1 MPRLLMLATLA
12 LTITLCTDSFA
23 KPGATPDLP
32 TATRPE
38 PGFPGSLLIS
48 SGTASGL
55 AARETT
61 GPDTFV
67 LYGGPDHPTEGKFQL
82 ADGITAD
89 WGGGNLL
96 PGGYGGDPGAW
107 SPVDLTYQRVY
118 WHRDTYNAENLD
130 SNGAGNHAMWCGLPA
145 GDRDVAGWVNPQ
157 GYGNYWSDVLVHES
171 APVANVGVG
180 QTVSLDF
187 FLNYETE
194 VDYDFVRVEY
204 MRNAQ
209 WVEVASVTGTNH
221 DGGGTFAAPGVRFSD
236 IQTAPIEF
244 LGNDYEY
251 GGASGRIIIRIIF
264 ESDVAWSDEDGL
276 FVSVAGAAQI
286 DDITISHSEGV
297 FFEDFEGAGPYVWR
311 PDQKPFFGDFADVY
325 PRFTDIDPCRENNS
339 PVVGFIDYNQIVRNG
354 PGATGAIQ
362 TGGEPYPGPAYGVP
376 GNWAT
381 NHSYGLDGQVE
392 SIENRIISPEIEID
406 LPGTDDDD
414 PAFTGYLLRFDAWEH
429 RGLRAYGDGEIWYFW
444 GVRTAMPGEGFGEW
458 EDSSYYGFF
467 AQGDWNSR
475 EFDLSGHV
483 PPGAERIQVM
493 LHVVNI
499 CQFIFFCD
507 PNSAPAP
514 VFDNVAVYKYR
525 LPGPVLSM
533 QTRNQAQDGFP
544 VGGSIDT
551 NTPASRDALDV
562 PFSMARDINKQMMAN
577 VPGDSIVFEAT
588 PTISGSTITDLRMV
602 WALQTNPLF
611 EDALRSAPA
620 RTVDENVV
628 AGAAGTVWTG
638 EVVADSSRYSDGV
651 AVQDWFFVDLPDADF
666 MYPGD
671 VLHHYF
677 KATDSDGRVSTL
689 PHDISSFGVF
699 GTSSIFDRQFMVRA
713 LPTLTD
719 ASGTQPGLLV
729 IDESWLDDDGVALT
743 ASLRQLG
750 YDEGVDYDTYRVR
763 APTSKLGNGIGSAG
777 AHGANAAQLDGY
789 NHIIYLAGTSEYG
802 LLSDGS
808 ETNDKGDDITT
819 LENWHALG
827 GARNVAYLGDY
838 IATYHQEKYAAT
850 AAYLANTMGVGWISE
865 DVSAAIG
872 GQTAPIVTANPTFAP
887 DLATSLVT
895 YAGCDQLRQLDQ
907 IQPLAG
913 ASAGHYFTSAGG
925 TAITDPSAGVAS
937 VVNST
942 ASGVEITFPFSLSAI
957 RSVATRSTG
966 LGARTDLIAEIL
978 ALFNAAPG
986 QGVPVPAPEL
996 HRIEFS
1002 AKPNP
1007 FNPTTTVRFT
1017 ARPGS
1022 TGWVKVFNLR
1032 GELVRTLH
1040 NGVFQVQEFA
1050 WDGVDDHGASV
1061 ASGVYIVQAQAG
1073 GNTYGV
1079 KLALVK

>member
-1 MPRLLMLATLA
+1 MTQ
-12 LTITLCTDSFA
+12 
-23 KPGATPDLP
+23 
-32 TATRPE
+32 PE

-48 SGTASGL
+48 SGTATGL

-82 ADGITAD
+82 ADGTTAD

-107 SPVDLTYQRVY
+107 SPVDITHERVY
-118 WHRDTYNAENLD
+118 WHRDTYNAENLN
-130 SNGAGNHAMWCGLPA
+130 SNGTGNHAMWCGLPA

-157 GYGNYWSDVLVHES
+157 GYGNNWSDALIYVS
-171 APVANVGVG
+171 DPVANESVG

-187 FLNYETE
+187 FLNYDTE
-194 VDYDFVRVEY
+194 IGYDFVRVEY
-204 MRNAQ
+204 LRNEI
-209 WVEVASVTGTNH
+209 WVEVASVTNTNH

-244 LGNDYEY
+244 LGNDYGY
-251 GGASGRIIIRIIF
+251 GGLVSGGIIVRIVF
-264 ESDVAWSDEDGL
+264 ESDGAWSDEDGL
-276 FVSVAGAAQI
+276 FVSVAGAAQV
-286 DDITISHSEGV
+286 DDITISHSEGF
-297 FFEDFEGAGPYVWR
+297 FFEDFEGAAPYVWR
-311 PDQKPFFGDFADVY
+311 PDQQPFFGDFADVY
-325 PRFTDIDPCRENNS
+325 SKFTDIDPCRENGS
-339 PVVGFIDYNQIVRNG
+339 PVMGFLDYNQIVRNG
-354 PGATGAIQ
+354 PGASGAIR
-362 TGGEPYPGPAYGVP
+362 TGGEPYPGVAYGIP
-376 GNWAT
+376 GSWAT
-381 NHSYGLDGQVE
+381 NHSGGLDNFALIDNLVM
-392 SIENRIISPEIEID
+392 SPEIAVD

-414 PAFTGYLLRFDAWEH
+414 PAITGFLFRFDVWEDQ
-429 RGLRAYGDGEIWYFW
+429 GVTGNGDGEILYAWT
-444 GVRTAMPGEGFGEW
+444 VSAAMPGEDYSAWASDNFVHGWGADGQW
-458 EDSSYYGFF
+458 R
-467 AQGDWNSR
+467 SR
-475 EFDLSGHV
+475 EFDLSGLV
-483 PPGAERIQVM
+483 PPGADRLRIM
-493 LHVVNI
+493 LRVI
-499 CQFIFFCD
+499 DSCQFSFGCN
-507 PNSAPAP
+507 PKSAPAP
-514 VFDNVAVYKYR
+514 IFDNVAIYKYR

-533 QTRNQAQDGFP
+533 RAWDQAQDAFP
-544 VGGSIDT
+544 LNGSIDT
-551 NTPASRDALDV
+551 STGANRDALDV
-562 PFSMARDINKQMMAN
+562 PFSMARDINNQLMAN

-588 PTISGSTITDLRMV
+588 PIIGASAITDLRMF

-628 AGAAGTVWTG
+628 AGAAGTIWTG
-638 EVVADSSRYSDGV
+638 EVVADSVRSSAGV
-651 AVQDWFFVDLPDADF
+651 AIQDLFFADLPDIDF

-671 VLHHYF
+671 VLHYYF
-677 KATDSDGRVSTL
+677 EATDSDGRVSTL
-689 PHDISSFGVF
+689 PYDTSSFGVF
-699 GTSSIFDRQFMVRA
+699 GPASTFDRQFMVRA

-719 ASGTQPGLLV
+719 AAGAQPSLLV
-729 IDESWLDDDGVALT
+729 INEARLDDDDVAIT

-750 YDEGVDYDTYRVR
+750 YGEGIDYDTYRVR
-763 APTSKLGNGIGSAG
+763 VPGSRVGNGIGSAG
-777 AHGANAAQLDGY
+777 AHGANAAQLGGY
-789 NHIIYLAGTSEYG
+789 EHIIYLAGDANYG

-808 ETNDKGDDITT
+808 NQFDKGDDITT

-925 TAITDPSAGVAS
+925 IAITDPSAGVAS
-937 VVNST
+937 VANST

-957 RSVATRSTG
+957 RSVATRSSG

-978 ALFNAAPG
+978 AFFNAAPG
-986 QGVPVPAPEL
+986 QGVPVPAPGL
-996 HRIEFS
+996 HRIELS
-1002 AKPNP
+1002 AAPNP
-1007 FNPTTTVRFT
+1007 FNPTTTVSFT

-1050 WDGVDDHGASV
+1050 WDGVDNHGASV

-1073 GNTYGV
+1073 GKTHGA